1 MVNIGKL
8 TNFGPIIPIITYF
21 TVRVSCCMDI
31 GRPEKTWKSSFLND
45 TAKDSLRGCSIWYFG
60 VSMFSTMIVSIEIY
74 KLVGIYTVGVESNVW
89 RFERRLF
96 LSETVSLRDCFS
108 CRVSLRESFFR
119 RVFLSESVS
128 LGECFSRRV
137 LRACARNVG
146 ISLNAIVCFE
156 FGGFRWLSRLSNGPS
171 TTEF

>member
-1 MVNIGKL
+1 MVNIDKL

-128 LGECFSRRV
+128 LGKCFSRRV
-137 LRACARNVG
+137 FLSESVKGLRSKR
-146 ISLNAIVCFE
+146 
-156 FGGFRWLSRLSNGPS
+156 
-171 TTEF
+171 